1 MRGDFGVFQEKERRI
16 KERERKKRR
25 LEEAW
30 EPCFLAVILFRKNIE
45 TNFTLILP
53 LKELK

>member
-1 MRGDFGVFQEKERRI
+1 MRGDFGIFQEKERKI
-16 KERERKKRR
+16 KEREKKKRR
-25 LEEAW
+25 FEEAW
-30 EPCFLAVILFRKNIE
+30 EPCFLAVILFPKNIQ